1 MANTYGFKAPQ
12 PSQSGGEFSIGQKI
26 QFSFKEQ
33 LHIGLIENMLE
44 NTAVIRIIESPSKA
58 MINFKTV
65 IRYTELKR

>member
-12 PSQSGGEFSIGQKI
+12 PSQSGGAFSIGQSI
-26 QFSFKEQ
+26 RFSFRGETHQ
-33 LHIGLIENMLE
+33 GLIENMLE

-65 IRYTELKR
+65 VRYTELDS